1 MIGDPQGE
9 ITELS
14 SVQCR
19 NSVRALDSW
28 HSAVHGLLV
37 IVEQD
42 GLLKEHDF
50 HLGEWLLGPFAMP
63 APSGCG
69 D

>member
-1 MIGDPQGE
+1 MIADPPGE

-19 NSVRALDSW
+19 NSVRTLDSW

-37 IVEQD
+37 ILEQD
-42 GLLKEHDF
+42 
-50 HLGEWLLGPFAMP
+50 WLLEQHDHHLFERDP
-63 APSGCG
+63 
-69 D
+69 